1 MTFVEMVNQLLISNA
16 NIPLFFIFLLSS
28 NAIFFHYCPVNCS
41 NSAKATRSCP
51 KGSYAGTVPQY
62 EKLMFFIQTNRP
74 RGFQT
79 TASTCI
85 SGERLKLYS
94 ALQMMQDCS
103 VMWIDSEPGMRRFFA
118 EQNVAHWPVART
130 ASLAPSIYF
139 FIGLA

>member
-62 EKLMFFIQTNRP
+62 EKLTFFIQTNRP
-74 RGFQT
+74 RVAAPWGNFWRNLNFL
-79 TASTCI
+79 S
-85 SGERLKLYS
+85 
-94 ALQMMQDCS
+94 
-103 VMWIDSEPGMRRFFA
+103 DS
-118 EQNVAHWPVART
+118 N
-130 ASLAPSIYF
+130 
-139 FIGLA
+139 